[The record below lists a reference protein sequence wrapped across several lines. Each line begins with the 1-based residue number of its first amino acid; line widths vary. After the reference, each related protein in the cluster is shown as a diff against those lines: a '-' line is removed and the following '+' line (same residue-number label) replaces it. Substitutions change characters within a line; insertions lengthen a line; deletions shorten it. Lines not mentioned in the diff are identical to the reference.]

1 MQVDAGELRHRIQIY
16 RKKSTEDAD
25 GYATETLVL
34 VRACSAKFT
43 RTSGSEMVRANSDM
57 ADVKARFLVR
67 WSSVP
72 ISRKMI
78 VRHAGTD
85 YEIEFINDYEDMHEY
100 QEIWCKLAT
109 RAG

>member
-1 MQVDAGELRHRIQIY
+1 MLVDAGELRHRIKVY
-16 RKKSTEDAD
+16 RKVREEDAD
-25 GYATETLVL
+25 GYEKETLEL
-34 VRACSAKFT
+34 VRACYAKFT
-43 RTSGSEMVRANSDM
+43 RTSGSEMVRSNSDM
-57 ADVKARFLVR
+57 TDVKARFLVR

-85 YEIEFINDYEDMHEY
+85 YEIEFINDYEDKHEY
-100 QEIWCKLAT
+100 QEIWCKLTT

>member
-1 MQVDAGELRHRIQIY
+1 MQVDAGELRHWIQIY
-16 RKKSTEDAD
+16 RKKSTEDVD

-34 VRACSAKFT
+34 VRACYAKFT
-43 RTSGSEMVRANSDM
+43 RTSGSEMVRSNSDM
-57 ADVKARFLVR
+57 TDVKARFLVR

-85 YEIEFINDYEDMHEY
+85 YEIEFINDYEDKHEY

>member
-1 MQVDAGELRHRIQIY
+1 MQVDAGELRDRIQIY

-43 RTSGSEMVRANSDM
+43 RMSGGEALRSNSDM

-85 YEIEFINDYEDMHEY
+85 YEIEFINDYEDRHEY
-100 QEIWCKLAT
+100 QEIWCNLST